1 VPVGARIA
9 QASAE
14 GGAVVHRLSR
24 TQGFHVHATDGAI
37 GHIDDFLVDERLSR
51 VCFLMVDTSNWLG
64 GKWVGVAPE
73 SVASI
78 DWGNQV
84 VNVNLTR
91 TEIRNGPTMEEANVP
106 SHEMTPGF
114 VII

>member
-1 VPVGARIA
+1 
-9 QASAE
+9 
-14 GGAVVHRLSR
+14 
-24 TQGFHVHATDGAI
+24 
-37 GHIDDFLVDERLSR
+37 
-51 VCFLMVDTSNWLG
+51 MVDTSNWLG
-64 GKWVGVAPE
+64 GKWVGVSPE

-91 TEIRNGPTMEEANVP
+91 NEIKWSDDEEANVP